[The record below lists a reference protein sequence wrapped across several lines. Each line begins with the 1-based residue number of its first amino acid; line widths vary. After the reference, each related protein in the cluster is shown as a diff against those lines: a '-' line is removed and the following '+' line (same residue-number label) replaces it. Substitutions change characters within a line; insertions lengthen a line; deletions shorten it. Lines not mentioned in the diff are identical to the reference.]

1 VEKLMPFD
9 TSFFV
14 GSREIGPLS
23 PCLIIAEAG
32 VNHFGSMEKAFKLVD
47 MAVQAGAD
55 VLKIQHFHT
64 DRMIGK
70 SASDWRDRMRSKELS
85 ENQVRTIKSYCDQC
99 GILFLCTPHD
109 DWAFHFLDQ
118 ELNLPAFKIGSGE
131 VENWQFLEKVAQCG
145 KPIILSTGM
154 YSIDH
159 IRHAVQVIGENGCTS
174 LAILHC
180 VTSYPAPPESI
191 NLRVMDE
198 IRSFFPGPVGYSDHT
213 AGTAVPLAAV
223 ARGAMVLEKHI
234 TLDRDVPNAQDWKV
248 SCDPTNFAT
257 FIAQAREIEA
267 SLGKQQKEIGS
278 EEQTSLLWA
287 RKSLHAIGTIAA
299 GQKIEVHMLTSQR
312 PGTGISPA
320 HLDTLVGRSANEEI
334 AAGTMIHWNMIG

>member
-1 VEKLMPFD
+1 MSFK
-9 TSFFV
+9 TSFTID
-14 GSREIGPLS
+14 SREIGPS
-23 PCLIIAEAG
+23 APCLIIAEAG

-64 DRMIGK
+64 DRMIGR
-70 SASDWRDRMRSKELS
+70 SAGEWRDRMRSKELS
-85 ENQVRTIKSYCDQC
+85 EDQVRGIKSYCDQS

-109 DWAFHFLDQ
+109 DWALQFLDR
-118 ELNLPAFKIGSGE
+118 ELDLPAFKIGSGE
-131 VENWQFLEKVAQCG
+131 VENWPFLEKVAQCG

-154 YSIDH
+154 YSLDQ
-159 IRHAVQVIGENGCTS
+159 IRQAVKVIGENGCTS

-198 IRSFFPGPVGYSDHT
+198 IQSFFPGPVGYSDHT

-223 ARGAMVLEKHI
+223 ARGARVLEKHI

-248 SCDPTNFAT
+248 SCDPSNFAT
-257 FIAQAREIEA
+257 FIAQAREVEA
-267 SLGKQQKEIGS
+267 SLGKPQKEIGI
-278 EEQTSLLWA
+278 EEITSLLWA
-287 RKSLHAIGTIAA
+287 RKSLHSIDAIAA
-299 GQKIEVHMLTSQR
+299 GQKIEADMLVSQR
-312 PGTGISPA
+312 PGMGISPA
-320 HLDTLVGRSANEEI
+320 HLQTLIGRSVI
-334 AAGTMIHWNMIG
+334 LDIPAGTMLHWNMVG

>member
-1 VEKLMPFD
+1 
-9 TSFFV
+9 
-14 GSREIGPLS
+14 
-23 PCLIIAEAG
+23 
-32 VNHFGSMEKAFKLVD
+32 
-47 MAVQAGAD
+47 
-55 VLKIQHFHT
+55 
-64 DRMIGK
+64 
-70 SASDWRDRMRSKELS
+70 
-85 ENQVRTIKSYCDQC
+85 
-99 GILFLCTPHD
+99 
-109 DWAFHFLDQ
+109 
-118 ELNLPAFKIGSGE
+118 
-131 VENWQFLEKVAQCG
+131 
-145 KPIILSTGM
+145 
-154 YSIDH
+154 
-159 IRHAVQVIGENGCTS
+159 
-174 LAILHC
+174 
-180 VTSYPAPPESI
+180 
-191 NLRVMDE
+191 MDE